1 MRIRTT
7 AALAALAAAALT
19 PMALPTS
26 AGATTTSPAKYAD
39 DFNGDGYR
47 DIAVAA
53 PQATVSGH
61 EAAGA
66 VVVLYGTAS
75 GPSAAKRKLITQA
88 STGIPGSPETADH
101 FGGSVA
107 SADLDLDGYAD
118 LVVGTPDE
126 DTDGAFNKGSVTVV
140 WGSAQGLG
148 SGTVLPLTYGAG
160 DPSGCAFGV
169 DLAAVPASPAPR
181 PWMHIA
187 GGCSVWTLQGPITRT
202 GKAYSRSER
211 IQGPSTEKIVT
222 GRLSD
227 NHSDQIEVSVPLSDH
242 PMGAVYIN
250 RVSSSNPPP
259 LSTDASNATVGD
271 VNGDGYGDLVLGDP
285 GDMTVDG
292 TPQEG
297 TGHDGGQI
305 AIWPGSAQGVDPAA
319 QPLLIN
325 QSTPG
330 VPGSSESHDTF
341 GTDVTVAD
349 LNHDGFG
356 DIAVGAPGETLGSV
370 RQAGEVVIVP
380 GGPDGPTGAG
390 SYAITQNSTGVP
402 GTAEHGDAFG
412 TTVRFADLTKDGRAD
427 LVVGAPGELAPGA
440 TRSTGGIWV
449 FKGTSTGVSL
459 GSSYSVMAGTVGL
472 PTTSDTNWSAVQA
485 P

>member
-1 MRIRTT
+1 MRIRVVT
-7 AALAALAAAALT
+7 AAATLLAAGLT
-19 PMALPTS
+19 PFAVPAPAS
-26 AGATTTSPAKYAD
+26 AASAKYAD

-47 DIAVAA
+47 DLAVAA
-53 PQATVSGH
+53 PQTTVSGH

-75 GPSAAKRKLITQA
+75 GPSATKRKLITQA

-126 DTDGAFNKGSVTVV
+126 DTDGAYNKGSVTVV

-148 SGTVLPLTYGAG
+148 SGTVLPVTYGS
-160 DPSGCAFGV
+160 DPSGCAYGV
-169 DLAAVPASPAPR
+169 DLATVPASPAPR
-181 PWMHIA
+181 PSLHIA
-187 GGCSVWTLQGPITRT
+187 GGCSVWVLQGPISRS
-202 GKAYSRSER
+202 GKAYSKSQRAV
-211 IQGPSTEKIVT
+211 GPSAAKLVT

-227 NHSDQIEVSVPLSDH
+227 NYSDQIEVSVPVGDH
-242 PMGAVYIN
+242 PEGAVYIN
-250 RVSSSNPPP
+250 RPYNSYTEP
-259 LSTDASNATVGD
+259 LPTDGSNATVGD
-271 VNGDGYGDLVLGDP
+271 VNGDGYGDLVVGDP

-292 TPQEG
+292 TPAGG
-297 TGHDGGQI
+297 TGHQGGEI
-305 AIWPGSAQGVDPAA
+305 SIWPGGPQGIDPTTR
-319 QPLLIN
+319 PILIN

-330 VPGSSESHDTF
+330 VPGASESHDTF
-341 GTDVTVAD
+341 GTDVSVAD
-349 LNHDGFG
+349 INHDGFG
-356 DIAVGAPGETLGSV
+356 DIAVGAPGETLGSA
-370 RQAGEVVIVP
+370 RQAGQVVIVP

-427 LVVGAPGELAPGA
+427 LVVGTPGELAPGA

-459 GSSYSVMAGTVGL
+459 TSSYSVMAGSVGL
-472 PTTSDTNWSAVQA
+472 PTTTDTNWASVVA

>member
-1 MRIRTT
+1 MRMRVVT
-7 AALAALAAAALT
+7 AAATLVAAGLT
-19 PMALPTS
+19 PFALPTP
-26 AGATTTSPAKYAD
+26 ATAASAKYAD

-47 DIAVAA
+47 DLAVAA

-107 SADLDLDGYAD
+107 STDLDLDGYAD

-148 SGTVLPLTYGAG
+148 SGTVLSLGYGAG

-169 DLAAVPASPAPR
+169 DIAAVLVSPAPR
-181 PWMHIA
+181 PSVHIA
-187 GGCSVWTLQGPITRT
+187 GACSVWTFQGPVTRA
-202 GKAYSRSER
+202 GKAYSKSER
-211 IQGPSTEKIVT
+211 IMGPSAAKLVT

-227 NHSDQIEVSVPLSDH
+227 NNSDEIEISVGLSDH
-242 PMGAVYIN
+242 PEGAVYVN
-250 RVSSSNPPP
+250 RVSTTNTPP
-259 LSTDASNATVGD
+259 LSTDADNATIGD
-271 VNGDGYGDLVLGDP
+271 VNGDGYGDLVVGDSN
-285 GDMTVDG
+285 DVTVDG
-292 TPQEG
+292 TPQGG
-297 TGHDGGQI
+297 TGHEGGQI
-305 AIWPGSAQGVDPAA
+305 AIWPGGAQGIDPAA
-319 QPLLIN
+319 QPILIN

-330 VPGSSESHDTF
+330 VPGASEAHDTF
-341 GTDVTVAD
+341 GTDVSVAD
-349 LNHDGFG
+349 INHDGFG
-356 DIAVGAPGETLGSV
+356 DIAVGSPGEALGSV
-370 RQAGEVVIVP
+370 RQAGQVVIVP
-380 GGPDGPTGAG
+380 GGPGGPTGAG

-402 GTAEHGDAFG
+402 GTAEYHDAFG
-412 TTVRFADLTKDGRAD
+412 TTVRFADFTKDGRAD
-427 LVVGAPGELAPGA
+427 LVVGTPGENAPGA

-449 FKGTSTGVSL
+449 FKGTSTGLSL
-459 GSSYSVMAGTVGL
+459 SGSYSVMAEAAGL
-472 PTTSDTNWSAVQA
+472 PTTSDTNWSSVSA

>member
-1 MRIRTT
+1 MRIRVVT
-7 AALAALAAAALT
+7 AAAALLTAGLT
-19 PMALPTS
+19 PFALPT
-26 AGATTTSPAKYAD
+26 AATAASAKYAD

-47 DIAVAA
+47 DLVVAA

-118 LVVGTPDE
+118 LLVGTPYE
-126 DTDGAFNKGSVTVV
+126 DTDGASNKGSVTVV
-140 WGSAQGLG
+140 WGSPQGLG

-181 PWMHIA
+181 PSVHIA
-187 GGCSVWTLQGPITRT
+187 GACSVWVLQGPITRS

-211 IQGPSTEKIVT
+211 IMGPSAAKLVT

-227 NHSDQIEVSVPLSDH
+227 NYFDQIEISVGLSGH
-242 PMGAVYIN
+242 PQGAVYVN
-250 RVSSSNPPP
+250 RPYNSYTEP
-259 LSTDASNATVGD
+259 LPTDGSNATVGD
-271 VNGDGYGDLVLGDP
+271 VNGDGYGDLVVGDP

-297 TGHDGGQI
+297 TGHKGGQI
-305 AIWPGSAQGVDPAA
+305 AIWPGSAQGIDPAA

-330 VPGSSESHDTF
+330 VPGTSESNDTF
-341 GTDVTVAD
+341 GTDLSVAD
-349 LNHDGFG
+349 INHDGFG
-356 DIAVGAPGETLGSV
+356 DIAVGAPGEALGSV
-370 RQAGEVVIVP
+370 RQAGQVVIVP
-380 GGPDGPTGAG
+380 GGPAGPTGAG

-402 GTAEHGDAFG
+402 GTAEHSDAFG

-427 LVVGAPGELAPGA
+427 LVVGTPGEVAPGA
-440 TRSTGGIWV
+440 TRPTGGIWV

-459 GSSYSVMAGTVGL
+459 GSSYSVMAGATGL
-472 PTTSDTNWSAVQA
+472 PTTSDTNWSSVSA